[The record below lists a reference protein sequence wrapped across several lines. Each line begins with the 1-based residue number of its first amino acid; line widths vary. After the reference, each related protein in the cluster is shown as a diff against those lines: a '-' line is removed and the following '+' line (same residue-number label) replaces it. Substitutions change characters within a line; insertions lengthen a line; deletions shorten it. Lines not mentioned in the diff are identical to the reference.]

1 MPNERINVM
10 EAFRTKKITHL
21 ITTNLLA
28 RGFDQRSVTL
38 VINIGIP
45 FHHDSQQTDCE
56 TYLHRIGRT
65 GRMGDVGIALSIIG
79 KIGINGI
86 GLIENFI
93 YF

>member
-1 MPNERINVM
+1 M
-10 EAFRTKKITHL
+10 ETFRQRKLTHL

-45 FHHDSQQTDCE
+45 YKYNDKTTDCE

-65 GRMGDVGIALSIIG
+65 GRMGDVGIALNIISIAI
-79 KIGINGI
+79 
-86 GLIENFI
+86 
-93 YF
+93 

>member
-1 MPNERINVM
+1 MFLTGEGYHVGKLTSDLMPSDRINVM

-45 FHHDSQQTDCE
+45 FHYDS
-56 TYLHRIGRT
+56 
-65 GRMGDVGIALSIIG
+65 
-79 KIGINGI
+79 
-86 GLIENFI
+86 
-93 YF
+93 